1 MKVDG
6 LGRLSKLAARGSCT
20 KLHAAQAAEQ
30 LWQNNVR
37 CRGLPTDTSTRT
49 EGLQNTGWTQL
60 ISPTVVC
67 CQRTSIVS
75 R

>member
-1 MKVDG
+1 MF
-6 LGRLSKLAARGSCT
+6 
-20 KLHAAQAAEQ
+20 AAEGYQ
-30 LWQNNVR
+30 A
-37 CRGLPTDTSTRT
+37 DTSTRT
-49 EGLQNTGWTQL
+49 EGLLNSVWTQL